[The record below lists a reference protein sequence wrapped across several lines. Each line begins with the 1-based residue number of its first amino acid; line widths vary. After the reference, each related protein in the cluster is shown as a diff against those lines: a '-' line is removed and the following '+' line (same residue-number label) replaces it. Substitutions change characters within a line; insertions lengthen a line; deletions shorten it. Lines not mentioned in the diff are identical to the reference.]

1 MQVWKFYDVKLED
14 FPKRKHRRH
23 RPREAIYQPAISY
36 DVSSTP
42 ASTSSYCVNAPRIVY
57 YAKSSE
63 QTKDQSE
70 MEHVKSYTYAEYLRD
85 RDAKKPDKKDETAS
99 ASSSDSSSDSDEDAS
114 YSDKEEWS
122 YKPKQ
127 DPPKPAPQPIAVN
140 VAPELITQQYY
151 CYPSSYQ
158 QAPPQ
163 YRYRQYYYPDKPTQ
177 MAHPQQYQYAYHPQH
192 SPVPSQGSGPYTYY
206 CYPSGEPV
214 TVVEKKEEPKP
225 KAVEKKAEKKESP
238 KKAKVDK
245 NIWMGRTKAEVD
257 YDNYVIASREGVF
270 RFDEM
275 QPKNAQPGT
284 LFWVVELDNTT
295 TLRQFATITDKSF
308 GPGKWER
315 DDRYGNAY
323 FVREKPKEEEKK
335 K

>member
-1 MQVWKFYDVKLED
+1 M
-14 FPKRKHRRH
+14 
-23 RPREAIYQPAISY
+23 
-36 DVSSTP
+36 
-42 ASTSSYCVNAPRIVY
+42 
-57 YAKSSE
+57 E
-63 QTKDQSE
+63 Q
-70 MEHVKSYTYAEYLRD
+70 VKSYTYAEYLRD
-85 RDAKKPDKKDETAS
+85 REPKKPDKKAELASSSSS
-99 ASSSDSSSDSDEDAS
+99 ASSSDSDEEAAH
-114 YSDKEEWS
+114 SDKEEWN

-127 DPPKPAPQPIAVN
+127 DSPKPAPRPIAVQ
-140 VAPELITQQYY
+140 VAPTPGTQVCEDLLRQMTQPPLTDIISFQQYY
-151 CYPSSYQ
+151 CYPPQQ
-158 QAPPQ
+158 QAPPHYQ
-163 YRYRQYYYPDKPTQ
+163 YRQYHYPDKPAQ
-177 MAHPQQYQYAYHPQH
+177 MSYPQQYQYSYHPQH

-206 CYPSGEPV
+206 CYPSGEPA

-225 KAVEKKAEKKESP
+225 KPVEKKEEKKESP

-257 YDNYVIASREGVF
+257 YDNYVIAAREGVF

-295 TLRQFATITDKSF
+295 TLRPFSTITDKSF